1 MSTVVF
7 NMEKRISRF
16 SIALVFSLAVTL
28 VLFSAATT
36 ANAQSQSSAGSS
48 SNEGMVLPKWN
59 IKTNLLYDL
68 TTTINLGVEFRL
80 GDAVS
85 LDLPF
90 NYNPFEF
97 SNNRK
102 WKHFLAQPELRWWLS
117 GETFRGH
124 FLGAHAHY
132 AFYNI
137 GNLPSGPFSK
147 YMEAHRFEGW
157 AAGAGVSWG
166 HRWNFSH
173 RWGMEVTLGVGY
185 AYKDYKMYECQT
197 CGEELAS
204 KTKHYFGPT
213 KIGVNLIYGIGGKK
227 GKKVVETPRPAPVYT
242 LPAAPAYQPNLSTSY
257 VIPDVESPKVR
268 SQSYTAYLDFEQGR
282 SEIIRNLHNNAAEL
296 RRINE
301 ITRSVA
307 QDGASTISRIT
318 ITGYASP
325 EDTYERNLALSER
338 RTQAVSDY
346 VNGTYNLPRGV
357 FHVSGRGE
365 DWATLD
371 SLVSV
376 SNTVSDKFRV
386 LDIIRGG
393 GDPDQRERELKALS
407 GGATYRRIFDEFYPR
422 LRRTDYRVDYTVA
435 GFSVE
440 EGKKVFRT
448 NPQNLSLNEMYMI
461 AKTYEPGGRAFNE
474 VFETA
479 VRLFPNSDVANINA
493 AAAALERRDLNA
505 AAGYLA
511 RVREQTPAYWNN
523 LGVLQWLQGN
533 HQGAADSFSRAGI
546 QSMGNASEVE
556 RFFRSTH

>member
-1 MSTVVF
+1 MEEDSIIPYTV
-7 NMEKRISRF
+7 SDD
-16 SIALVFSLAVTL
+16 L
-28 VLFSAATT
+28 
-36 ANAQSQSSAGSS
+36 Q
-48 SNEGMVLPKWN
+48 LPRWN
-59 IKTNLLYDL
+59 IKTNLLYDM
-68 TTTINLGVEFRL
+68 TATINLGAEFGL
-80 GDAVS
+80 SDELS

-90 NYNPFEF
+90 NYNPFQF

-102 WKHFLAQPELRWWLS
+102 WKHFLAQPELRWWFG

-132 AFYNI
+132 AYYNI

-147 YMEAHRFEGW
+147 YMEAHRVEGW
-157 AAGAGVSWG
+157 AVGAGVSWG
-166 HRWNFSH
+166 YRWNFSH
-173 RWGMEVTLGVGY
+173 RWAMEATLGAGY
-185 AYKDYKMYECQT
+185 AYKDYKTYECQT
-197 CGEELAS
+197 CGDELATV
-204 KTKHYFGPT
+204 KKHYFGPT

-227 GKKVVETPRPAPVYT
+227 GKKVVETPKPAPVYT
-242 LPAAPAYQPNLSTSY
+242 LPSIPAVTYQPNLSTSY

-282 SEIIRNLHNNAAEL
+282 SEIIRNLHNNSAEL

-307 QDGASTISRIT
+307 QDGASTISRIS

-346 VNGTYNLPRGV
+346 VNSSYNLPRSV

-365 DWATLD
+365 DWETLD
-371 SLVSV
+371 SLVNAAASFP
-376 SNTVSDKFRV
+376 DKYRV

-393 GDPDQRERELKALS
+393 GDPDARENELKQLS
-407 GGATYRRIFDEFYPR
+407 GGSTYRRIYDEFYPR
-422 LRRTDYRVDYTVA
+422 LRRTDYCVDYTVA

-474 VFETA
+474 VFEMA
-479 VRLFPNSDVANINA
+479 VKLFPNSDVANINA
-493 AAAALERRDLNA
+493 SAAALERRDLIA
-505 AAGYLA
+505 AASYLA
-511 RVREQTPAYWNN
+511 RVREHTPAYWNN

-556 RFFRSTH
+556 RAFRSVAW

>member
-1 MSTVVF
+1 
-7 NMEKRISRF
+7 MEKRMEKRNSGNPTVWAR
-16 SIALVFSLAVTL
+16 SLAVAL
-28 VLFSAATT
+28 VVFFTAAT
-36 ANAQSQSSAGSS
+36 AGAQSRSAGSS
-48 SNEGMVLPKWN
+48 DEIVLPTWN

-68 TTTINLGVEFRL
+68 TATINLGAEFRL
-80 GDAVS
+80 GDKMS

-90 NYNPFEF
+90 SYNPFQF

-102 WKHFLAQPELRWWLS
+102 WKHFLAQPELRWWLG
-117 GETFRGH
+117 GETFRGS
-124 FLGAHAHY
+124 FLGLHAHY
-132 AFYNI
+132 AFYNA

-147 YMEAHRFEGW
+147 YMAAHRVEGD
-157 AAGAGVSWG
+157 AYGAGVSWG

-185 AYKDYKMYECQT
+185 AYKDYKVYECGT
-197 CGEELAS
+197 CGNFIDA

-213 KIGVNLIYGIGGKK
+213 KLGVNLIYGIGGKK
-227 GKKVVETPRPAPVYT
+227 ISAPVAEPVPAPVYAIPT
-242 LPAAPAYQPNLSTSY
+242 PAYQPNLSTSY

-268 SQSYTAYLDFEQGR
+268 SQSYTAYLSFEQGR
-282 SEIIRNLHNNAAEL
+282 SEILRNLGNNASEL

-301 ITRSVA
+301 VTRNVA
-307 QDGASTISRIT
+307 DDEASTISRIT

-346 VNGTYNLPRGV
+346 VNGMYNLPRGV
-357 FHVSGRGE
+357 FHVSGLGE
-365 DWATLD
+365 DWETLD
-371 SLVSV
+371 SLVNASR
-376 SNTVSDKFRV
+376 SIPEKFHA
-386 LDIIRGG
+386 LDIIRSGG
-393 GDPDQRERELKALS
+393 NPDQREAELKQLAN
-407 GGATYRRIFDEFYPR
+407 GETYRRIYDEFYPR
-422 LRRTDYRVDYTVA
+422 LRRTDYRVDYTVE
-435 GFSVE
+435 GFMVE

-461 AKTYEPGGRAFNE
+461 ANTYEPGSKAFNE

-479 VRLFPNSDVANINA
+479 VRLFPTSDVANINA
-493 AAAALERRDLNA
+493 SAAALERRDLNA
-505 AAGYLA
+505 AVSYLS

-533 HQGAADSFSRAGI
+533 HEGAAESFSRAGI

-556 RFFRSTH
+556 RFFRSAN